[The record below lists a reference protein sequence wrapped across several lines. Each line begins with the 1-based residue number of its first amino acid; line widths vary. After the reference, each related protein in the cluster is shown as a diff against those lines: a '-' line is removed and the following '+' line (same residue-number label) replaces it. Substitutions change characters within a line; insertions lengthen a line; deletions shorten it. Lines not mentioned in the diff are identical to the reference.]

1 MVVGVAGSALD
12 YLVLD
17 DLYLVLPSQVP
28 DPVEDQDVI
37 DPQAGLVLGYLV
49 HNAFVEQQH

>member
-1 MVVGVAGSALD
+1 VVVGVAGSALD